1 MDQARRIAPLLMAD
15 IAAGI
20 LAGAVFFC
28 VGDDDGSGS
37 WDAFELEGEQAFAQ
51 LLGQDFG
58 GAAAG
63 AAPAAPKA
71 ATLWQE
77 WYDTDGNEHVKE
89 PPALQG
95 AAFLAH
101 ATAVTKAKVDI
112 ARALALGMPQAVADA
127 LEKAPRGQDG
137 PGYIELTAAKLG
149 AAAQRIEAVKA
160 VESAGMAFGAA
171 GRALV
176 RQEVHEWLPKAPEE
190 RSEWAHRV
198 FRVQQG
204 VEQVNDGAGNWESV
218 QAKDQAGRWED
229 LTLAA
234 QIAGDLAFEW
244 TSMGLF
250 QILGL
255 HHALF
260 GYENARNMLRAF
272 SRSEEAQWRAFEQF
286 IDADRVM
293 HQALADGDA
302 ATFALRYNG
311 RVEPYRQRLIDAG
324 W

>member
-1 MDQARRIAPLLMAD
+1 M
-15 IAAGI
+15 
-20 LAGAVFFC
+20 
-28 VGDDDGSGS
+28 
-37 WDAFELEGEQAFAQ
+37 
-51 LLGQDFG
+51 
-58 GAAAG
+58 
-63 AAPAAPKA
+63 
-71 ATLWQE
+71 
-77 WYDTDGNEHVKE
+77 
-89 PPALQG
+89 
-95 AAFLAH
+95 
-101 ATAVTKAKVDI
+101 
-112 ARALALGMPQAVADA
+112 
-127 LEKAPRGQDG
+127 
-137 PGYIELTAAKLG
+137 
-149 AAAQRIEAVKA
+149 KA
-160 VESAGMAFGAA
+160 VESAGMAFGAP

-176 RQEVHEWLPKAPEE
+176 RQEVHEWLPKAPQE

-198 FRVQQG
+198 FRLQQG

-272 SRSEEAQWRAFEQF
+272 SHSEKAQWRAFEQF
-286 IDADRVM
+286 IEADRVM

-311 RVEPYRQRLIDAG
+311 EVDPYRQRLIDAG

>member
-28 VGDDDGSGS
+28 VGDDDGRGS

-58 GAAAG
+58 GAAVAG

-101 ATAVTKAKVDI
+101 ATAVTKATVNI

-127 LEKAPRGQDG
+127 LEKAPRGQNG

-160 VESAGMAFGAA
+160 VESAGTWPSA
-171 GRALV
+171 R
-176 RQEVHEWLPKAPEE
+176 R
-190 RSEWAHRV
+190 
-198 FRVQQG
+198 
-204 VEQVNDGAGNWESV
+204 
-218 QAKDQAGRWED
+218 AGRWCGRRY
-229 LTLAA
+229 TSGCRRRRRSAA
-234 QIAGDLAFEW
+234 SGRTASFAFR
-244 TSMGLF
+244 MVL
-250 QILGL
+250 
-255 HHALF
+255 
-260 GYENARNMLRAF
+260 
-272 SRSEEAQWRAFEQF
+272 SR
-286 IDADRVM
+286 
-293 HQALADGDA
+293 
-302 ATFALRYNG
+302 
-311 RVEPYRQRLIDAG
+311 
-324 W
+324 